1 MLFPL
6 PKVIYPSTSMDLRL
20 FVLGVLFIT
29 VRSCGYPG
37 SSAHSSVKFTTEEV
51 GPGTEAIYSCDRGF
65 ELLGPSRKVCEE
77 NSTWTPLGIPF
88 CVLNVAAGKA
98 PMQSSVIGQGIPQK
112 AIDGS
117 TSTFFSAGTCTMT
130 EAQSG
135 KASWWYVNLLEPY
148 MIQLVRVDF
157 GISCCSNNRQ
167 ATVVVRV
174 GNNRPDLG
182 LNPICSRFIGFIEE
196 GRPLF
201 FPCATAMPGAFVSIH
216 LESPLNHPLSIC
228 EALVYTDQALP
239 IERCPSFRDQPLGS
253 TATYSGKCY
262 IFYNNQPMTF
272 RDAHHFCAIR
282 KGSLLD
288 DTNPAL
294 QGFLSWELYR
304 RHRNDPTGQYWLG
317 AVRDPKEHNTWKWI
331 NGKEVTTSFWNLPGS
346 NENCSRFD
354 GSKGWLWSD
363 TNCDLNLNFI
373 CQHRPITCGKPE
385 RPTNSTI
392 LARSFEIGS
401 VIEYRCTPGHLL
413 VGPNIRTC
421 LSTGVFSEFSPK
433 CKYLE
438 CGPPATISHGGY
450 KLVNRTRYY
459 LSGVQY
465 FCDEG
470 YVLVGRG
477 FLVCDVD
484 ERWNG
489 PPPRC
494 EPIRCSRPAAI
505 MNGLLRMTTNTSI
518 FGTVVEYICEP
529 GYRLVGKARM
539 KCNFS
544 GYWDGKAPVCE
555 KKDDQVFLP
564 SAPIPNIEQPLPR
577 KTTSVTTSTTMRP
590 TSSTTTTTRRPT
602 STTTPTATRRPTSS
616 TTSTTTT
623 RRSTSSTTSTTT
635 TKRPTSSTTSTT
647 TTRRPTTL
655 STSTT
660 TTITTTMATESLKIS
675 KIPLSIGPQ
684 FPLKPSLIN
693 RLQFGPV
700 YPPWAITNRH
710 HTTASSTSTSSPL
723 LFNRPFQHQ
732 IPPQTSTIKM
742 PKIVSSSEV
751 PLITLKT
758 KKSKDQ
764 NTLYLRTVA
773 PSGVREFESQF
784 GQKDE
789 KSYTVSAK
797 LNLGGIIALGVF
809 GGVIFLTVVITIIVI
824 LVRRTRSKQNSK
836 QSQDETTVSTFDC
849 NGDHG
854 LHRHYQRAWDNLQ
867 YSFQYHP
874 HLQAVQHPVIRQ
886 EALENSNI
894 HSNGKGTVEGF
905 REANEILVSDVAA
918 LYSQPDKKK
927 IYNKHKPR
935 SHQSKTFSTHEPHD
949 VGAWYSHET
958 CSKRSKY

>member
-1 MLFPL
+1 MLFII
-6 PKVIYPSTSMDLRL
+6 VQ
-20 FVLGVLFIT
+20 
-29 VRSCGYPG
+29 SCGYPG
-37 SSAHSSVKFTTEEV
+37 SSAHSSVKFTTEV
-51 GPGTEAIYSCDRGF
+51 VDSGTEAIYSCDRGF

-98 PMQSSVIGQGIPQK
+98 PMQSSIIGQGIPQK

-157 GISCCSNNRQ
+157 GISCCSNKRQ

-182 LNPICSRFIGFIEE
+182 VNPICSRFIGFIEE

-216 LESPLNHPLSIC
+216 LESPFNHPLSIC
-228 EALVYTDQALP
+228 EAFVYTDKALP

-282 KGSLLD
+282 GGSLID
-288 DTNPAL
+288 ETNPAL

-401 VIEYRCTPGHLL
+401 VIEYRCSPGHLL

-421 LSTGVFSEFSPK
+421 LPTGVFSEFSPK

-494 EPIRCSRPAAI
+494 EPIQCSRPPGI
-505 MNGLLRMTTNTSI
+505 VNGMLRMTTNTSI
-518 FGTVVEYICEP
+518 FGTIVEYICEP
-529 GYRLVGKARM
+529 GYKLVGKAQL
-539 KCNFS
+539 KCDSS
-544 GYWDGKAPVCE
+544 GYWDEKAPVCE
-555 KKDDQVFLP
+555 IITEKDVQVFSP
-564 SAPIPNIEQPLPR
+564 SAPMPSIEQPPP
-577 KTTSVTTSTTMRP
+577 KEITTQTTMRP
-590 TSSTTTTTRRPT
+590 TISHTFTTTRRPTSSTTSSTTTTRRPT
-602 STTTPTATRRPTSS
+602 SSTTSTTTTTTTRRPTSS

-623 RRSTSSTTSTTT
+623 RKPTSSTTSTTT
-635 TKRPTSSTTSTT
+635 TTTRRPASSTTSTT
-647 TTRRPTTL
+647 TTRRPTSL

-660 TTITTTMATESLKIS
+660 YSHKIS
-675 KIPLSIGPQ
+675 TIPVSISPQ

-693 RLQFGPV
+693 RLQFGPI
-700 YPPWAITNRH
+700 YPPWAITNRYP
-710 HTTASSTSTSSPL
+710 TAVSSTSTSSPSHL
-723 LFNRPFQHQ
+723 NRQFQHH
-732 IPPQTSTIKM
+732 IPPRTSTTKM
-742 PKIVSSSEV
+742 PKVASSSEV

-758 KKSKDQ
+758 KESKDQ
-764 NTLYLRTVA
+764 NTLYLQTVS
-773 PSGVREFESQF
+773 PSGVKKSESQF
-784 GQKDE
+784 GSKDE
-789 KSYTVSAK
+789 KSYAVSPK
-797 LNLGGIIALGVF
+797 LNLGGIIALGGF
-809 GGVIFLTVVITIIVI
+809 GGFVFLSVIITIIVI

-836 QSQDETTVSTFDC
+836 QSQDETTVSTFDG

-854 LHRHYQRAWDNLQ
+854 LHRHYQRAWDNLH

-886 EALENSNI
+886 ETLENSNI
-894 HSNGKGTVEGF
+894 CNNGKGTVEGF

-918 LYSQPDKKK
+918 LYSQPEKKTK
-927 IYNKHKPR
+927 YSKHRSR
-935 SHQSKTFSTHEPHD
+935 SHQPKTFSTHEPHE
-949 VGAWYSHET
+949 VGTWYSHET
-958 CSKRSKY
+958 CSRRSKY